1 MQQTRYY
8 DSLPGC
14 RQPEPQPPPLVMR
27 NASRLPPLCD
37 TNVYMIPQQEDPHRQ
52 AWMMR
57 MMRRRYV
64 VCSRRPQHS
73 RSGVEVGRSSEG
85 EGMERGHPLLVLRVE
100 DMAVVVEDVA
110 VAVENEARDGFLRL
124 IRHFLE
130 HYYGLCFITCKLYA
144 IYRYIC
150 FFMNFFNNPE
160 KAWEIPLHEGRP
172 SCGALLGPLCRP
184 YDTLLRPLC
193 RPFWGTPYT
202 RHLGSAGLGGP
213 ADPEAGLCRGPQ
225 AVTTLSDTRLV
236 LVQAHLL
243 DLLICSLILAS
254 AGLR

>member
-1 MQQTRYY
+1 MPTTRTPTSSLGCEECFPATTLVRHKRLHDTTTRGPTSPSLDDEDDEEEIRRLFKKTTTQQKR
-8 DSLPGC
+8 
-14 RQPEPQPPPLVMR
+14 
-27 NASRLPPLCD
+27 
-37 TNVYMIPQQEDPHRQ
+37 
-52 AWMMR
+52 
-57 MMRRRYV
+57 
-64 VCSRRPQHS
+64 
-73 RSGVEVGRSSEG
+73 GRGGKVIRGRGDG

-100 DMAVVVEDVA
+100 DVAVVVEDVA
-110 VAVENEARDGFLRL
+110 VAVENEVRDGFLRL
-124 IRHFLE
+124 IRRFLE

-184 YDTLLRPLC
+184 YDTLRRPLC